1 MHMTVPFDTY
11 LYLYL
16 YDEIAERLF
25 TADYYY
31 DCCKQLAEMT
41 VTESGNKM
49 FRLVCDT

>member
-1 MHMTVPFDTY
+1 MHAYDCTIHLCTY
-11 LYLYL
+11 K
-16 YDEIAERLF
+16 EIAERLF